1 MQRGSSSG
9 GTPLLGRVKKLD
21 LPRSYVQQ
29 GERITALLQT
39 HTMLHGAIL
48 DLVGSTGRSLWAELF
63 RDYLRR
69 GVPPPPIRGVKKLDL
84 PRSYV
89 PRAV

>member
-39 HTMLHGAIL
+39 HTMLQGAIL
-48 DLVGSTGRSLWAELF
+48 DLVGSTGRGLGAEQWEGEV
-63 RDYLRR
+63 RR
-69 GVPPPPIRGVKKLDL
+69 GVPPLNGRGEGIGPP
-84 PRSYV
+84 
-89 PRAV
+89 